1 VSQLVEALYP
11 LPDVRRTPL
20 SLLRWWESR
29 RLFYNKV
36 VGATGLA
43 TLAGVSIVSA
53 LPPHPVPFGDPFGD
67 PLLMVVGAVVYGVLA
82 NGCYSMGWL
91 LELAA
96 RSLWGRRAPDVGPL
110 LFRQGLIFSVGL
122 TLFPLLLASMV
133 WVIRVIATVAS

>member
-1 VSQLVEALYP
+1 MSQLVEVLYP
-11 LPDVRRTPL
+11 LPDIRRTPL

-29 RLFYNKV
+29 RLTYNKA
-36 VGATGLA
+36 VGATGLV
-43 TLAGVSIVSA
+43 TLAGVSVVSA

-67 PLLMVVGAVVYGVLA
+67 PLLLVVGAVVYGVLA

-133 WVIRVIATVAS
+133 WVIRIIATIAN

>member
-20 SLLRWWESR
+20 SLLRWWETR

-36 VGATGLA
+36 VGATGLG

-67 PLLMVVGAVVYGVLA
+67 PLLLIVGAVVYGVLA

-133 WVIRVIATVAS
+133 WVIRIIATIAN